1 MKLRHSFHS
10 LPRRSFLA
18 DLGMGFTGLSLGAM
32 LNRDGIARAATGGW
46 QPPDGKPHFPPKAKR
61 VIWLF
66 MIGGVSHVETF
77 DPKPAL
83 TKYAGKTIEESPFR
97 KDVLDSPF
105 YRKNVMDFVGT
116 PRALQNK
123 LYPLQVGFRK
133 RGECGTEVSDW

>member
-1 MKLRHSFHS
+1 MTTRPTFHR

-32 LNRDGIARAATGGW
+32 LNRDGIARAASAGW

-77 DPKPAL
+77 DPKPEL
-83 TKYAGKTIEESPFR
+83 TK
-97 KDVLDSPF
+97 
-105 YRKNVMDFVGT
+105 VGGRRLSAT
-116 PRALQNK
+116 ALNDC
-123 LYPLQVGFRK
+123 PGN
-133 RGECGTEVSDW
+133 